1 MRPVHSLAFL
11 LPNPALINNHSIL
24 VAPCLNRYSPRSDHI
39 SSSRANASNIVKFGV
54 IRNLS
59 NAVSWPTSVEDEE
72 DGNVN
77 GDLDV
82 EDDVDGLSLVLVRL
96 GGFSSMISIRGGGRL
111 GGVDLRRR
119 VGHDRIGLSI
129 LPAFDIEGLEEI
141 GSHFI
146 VWLCGQI
153 GGDQEN
159 ASWAPSA
166 LHHNTKL
173 VYCLE
178 HTIRT

>member
-1 MRPVHSLAFL
+1 M
-11 LPNPALINNHSIL
+11 
-24 VAPCLNRYSPRSDHI
+24 
-39 SSSRANASNIVKFGV
+39 
-54 IRNLS
+54 
-59 NAVSWPTSVEDEE
+59 SWPTSVEDEE

-153 GGDQEN
+153 GGDQEKYTTHTGIMMPLHAIFRRVPHLN
-159 ASWAPSA
+159 CTVGNERGRFPCSWEPCNST
-166 LHHNTKL
+166 H
-173 VYCLE
+173 
-178 HTIRT
+178 R